1 MLPFQE
7 LHTTCKDELTT
18 QNTVK
23 RLISIWLNYSDCMQ
37 PACKTTQLNDMH
49 LFGLGLCH
57 VFNTHDPLQCRGY
70 SAATELG
77 EYCTLLTNNID
88 IHTCTWGGMTQ
99 LVYSLQNTYA
109 DLLTYDVYTGYDC
122 KVDVTHFI
130 LALMSRIGELLSNL
144 YLWSSLSAD
153 EQVALSPYYEH
164 ESDGYHILKATA
176 CVEVI
181 DILHSVFRIVTL
193 LMTAKPVGAASAEH
207 MPELNK
213 FHHEASLDDFYMIS
227 TVMDCPPGSILWYK
241 HNFKDLFHDA
251 SQVAY
256 HRFPTYC
263 RNVQITMADIHEG
276 KGSAAN
282 VLPLLMQLFPDA
294 PIVTEQTGACTN
306 STFTKARWSW
316 LVWHK
321 HILLCS
327 DDGNMYCAQS
337 IFDLC
342 AHMSSSVKDV
352 SEAVGEVRPEQR
364 LVRRRILRN
373 TS

>member
-18 QNTVK
+18 QSTVK

-37 PACKTTQLNDMH
+37 AACKTTHLNDMH

-57 VFNTHDPLQCRGY
+57 VFNTHDPLECRTY
-70 SAATELG
+70 SAAVELG
-77 EYCTLLTNNID
+77 EHCALLTNNID
-88 IHTCTWGGMTQ
+88 IHTCSWGDMTQ
-99 LVYSLQNTYA
+99 LAYSLQNTYA

-144 YLWSSLSAD
+144 YLWSSLSPD
-153 EQVALSPYYEH
+153 EQVALAPFYEH

-181 DILHSVFRIVTL
+181 DILHSVFRVVTL
-193 LMTAKPVGAASAEH
+193 LMTAKPVGAAGAEH

-241 HNFKDLFHDA
+241 HNFKELFHDA

-263 RNVQITMADIHEG
+263 RNVQITMADIHAG

-306 STFTKARWSW
+306 STFAGARWSW

-342 AHMSSSVKDV
+342 AHMSASAKDAP
-352 SEAVGEVRPEQR
+352 EAVGEVRPEQR
-364 LVRRRILRN
+364 LVRRRILRKAA
-373 TS
+373 

>member
-1 MLPFQE
+1 
-7 LHTTCKDELTT
+7 
-18 QNTVK
+18 
-23 RLISIWLNYSDCMQ
+23 
-37 PACKTTQLNDMH
+37 
-49 LFGLGLCH
+49 
-57 VFNTHDPLQCRGY
+57 
-70 SAATELG
+70 
-77 EYCTLLTNNID
+77 
-88 IHTCTWGGMTQ
+88 
-99 LVYSLQNTYA
+99 
-109 DLLTYDVYTGYDC
+109 
-122 KVDVTHFI
+122 
-130 LALMSRIGELLSNL
+130 
-144 YLWSSLSAD
+144 
-153 EQVALSPYYEH
+153 
-164 ESDGYHILKATA
+164 
-176 CVEVI
+176 
-181 DILHSVFRIVTL
+181 
-193 LMTAKPVGAASAEH
+193 

-227 TVMDCPPGSILWYK
+227 TVMDCPPGSILWCK

-263 RNVQITMADIHEG
+263 RNVQITMQDIHEG

-282 VLPLLMQLFPDA
+282 VLSLLMQLFPDT

-306 STFTKARWSW
+306 STFTSARWSW

-327 DDGNMYCAQS
+327 DDGNIYCAQS

-342 AHMSSSVKDV
+342 AHMSASVKDM
-352 SEAVGEVRPEQR
+352 SETVGEERPEQR